1 MNIHHPDVFR
11 HLCHL
16 ALFFC
21 IAFNLPAYAAD
32 PAGKVEAIKGTAWG
46 QLPGE
51 TARKLEKGSP
61 IYQIVFLRTEM
72 DSTIQL
78 LFNDQTKFFLG
89 ADTEMSIDKFNDQ
102 GTAEERGFS
111 SSVIKGTF
119 RFVTGL
125 IAREKPESM
134 EVNTSVATIGIR
146 GTQVVAETDAT
157 SATII
162 LMEPEDTSRKTSIDV
177 YNQFGKVSI
186 DEPGYGTEI
195 PDQFSPPSPPRRMRL
210 ETINNIMR
218 SMQSIQRINIPRPRM
233 Q

>member
-61 IYQIVFLRTEM
+61 IYQSDILRTEM

-89 ADTEMSIDKFNDQ
+89 ADTEMIIYKFN
-102 GTAEERGFS
+102 
-111 SSVIKGTF
+111 
-119 RFVTGL
+119 
-125 IAREKPESM
+125 
-134 EVNTSVATIGIR
+134 
-146 GTQVVAETDAT
+146 
-157 SATII
+157 
-162 LMEPEDTSRKTSIDV
+162 
-177 YNQFGKVSI
+177 
-186 DEPGYGTEI
+186 
-195 PDQFSPPSPPRRMRL
+195 
-210 ETINNIMR
+210 
-218 SMQSIQRINIPRPRM
+218 
-233 Q
+233 